1 MSTGERIAQLAKARN
16 MSLHKLAELSGVSY
30 NTLYSAMRRK
40 SDRVDSRTLEKVAR
54 VLGVD
59 VSVILSG
66 EQLAYTVAVDMLKD
80 CPEMDTIDILIR
92 VICNQLTH
100 SGRLAL
106 LKYADDLFHKPE
118 YRKSMQSPE
127 SEE

>member
-1 MSTGERIAQLAKARN
+1 MSTGERIAQLAKERN

-59 VSVILSG
+59 VSVILSD
-66 EQLAYTVAVDMLKD
+66 EQLAYTVAAEMVED

-92 VICNQLTH
+92 VISNQLTNN
-100 SGRLAL
+100 GRRAL
-106 LKYADDLFHKPE
+106 LKYASDLFHNQE
-118 YRKSMQSPE
+118 YRKSTESTA